1 MKKTFAVMMALGLL
15 AGALIAPADAAK
27 KKKKKKVPSVAAEAK
42 FFMHWDDDG
51 AGGCAGM
58 VHMDLEDKP
67 DPGSGCEFVAQ
78 PANEVLI
85 ATGQGLS
92 RDWPASAG
100 LPLVLDASR
109 KIVGE
114 ISIRGAAGRGTV
126 EVVLSGTVGDESVE
140 LGTASAPFQVVASGQ
155 TGAAIASF
163 EIQPDA
169 ALNMKSL
176 TSLNLNT
183 MVRGVTAATYI
194 DLDNP
199 PSFVT
204 IPSFTS

>member
-15 AGALIAPADAAK
+15 AGALIAPADAAR
-27 KKKKKKVPSVAAEAK
+27 KKKKKVPSVAAEAK

-126 EVVLSGTVGDESVE
+126 DVVLSGTVGDESVE